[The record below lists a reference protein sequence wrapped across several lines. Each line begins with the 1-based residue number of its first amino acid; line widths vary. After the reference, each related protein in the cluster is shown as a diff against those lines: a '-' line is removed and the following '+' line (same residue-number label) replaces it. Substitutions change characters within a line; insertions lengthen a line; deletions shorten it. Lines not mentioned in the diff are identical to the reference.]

1 MQPSTQNPP
10 SAYRKTAKTPIMR
23 LLPLAAAGLALI
35 VLLALAACGGSGD
48 DGDTPPAV
56 TQAPPPADTSATAN
70 TGDTSSTQTNAGTP
84 PISGTGVEDL
94 FIISR
99 GFKSFGLNLTAGD
112 TVSVSYEAVGASTG
126 GPSNLSGEGRVTA
139 EVKLTVVDPIE
150 EQIITLD
157 QMQSNTIE
165 FQAELTGTYQLV
177 FANPYLL
184 QALSVTVNY
193 TINP

>member
-35 VLLALAACGGSGD
+35 VLLALAACGD
-48 DGDTPPAV
+48 DGDNAPAV
-56 TQAPPPADTSATAN
+56 TQAPAPADTSATAN
-70 TGDTSSTQTNAGTP
+70 TGDASSTQTNAGTSP
-84 PISGTGVEDL
+84 TSGPGVEDL

-99 GFKSFGLNLTAGD
+99 GFKSFSLNLTAGD